1 MLLRKITLEN
11 IRSYREKTEINIPTG
26 RILFQGDIGCGKST
40 ILSAIEFALFGL
52 GDIDGNALLRS
63 GEKEGSVLLEFE
75 VNNKNYQIFRSLIRR
90 NNKKTTQEEGYI
102 IDGDVITTYS
112 VSEMKSKILKIININ
127 EKAQT
132 RTTSVIYRFAIFTP
146 QEMMKQI
153 LSEMPEKRLEILRR
167 AFNIEEYSTVKKNT
181 EMLLGWS
188 NAEIRIGSEITKD
201 LQEKETLLYEINNR
215 VSLLATEIE
224 KFNEEISE
232 IHRKVKELKGNIE
245 NLKQKEVLVLQLQAS
260 IPHLKNTVERN
271 QNSLNQAQDR
281 SIHLKDDLSSITTRE
296 ILIKQLTPSYED
308 YLSKKERLKQLE
320 SSVKLHDN
328 LEKERTKL
336 DQAIDNA
343 RGNLESE
350 IDRLTDEKKA
360 DTKKIEMEENS
371 IKEALRILEE
381 KESTLKRSIAQ
392 LPTLREESANI
403 LSLLSKH
410 ITEEITIQQQA
421 SKKQREIENIISIG
435 ENAPCPICRQKLS
448 VEHLS
453 KVKAQFE
460 QEKLGVEEHIRYLK
474 NTIVTYEQQASK
486 TKGLIRNLENEEENL
501 KAIQRELGKL
511 SEKNNAIESGKKTLQ
526 LKASLINE
534 NLQNLHKENYS
545 LRERKRLAEIL
556 RDMAILA
563 NDKKLFAEL
572 EQTISKYEFEKIE
585 LRYIENIQ
593 EIKRKTKIEKE
604 IEDVNLL
611 MEALKIELNLD
622 RQKLHDEQTLLDKN
636 KNAISDLKILEA
648 DVEKSQNEISELSQ
662 MTSGKRSEL
671 KLLESNLNQLER
683 EVKDKKDRNQ
693 NKQILQHTNNW
704 LEEHF
709 ITAVQDIE
717 RHVLQNINEE
727 FNQLFQKWFNILMET
742 GDINV
747 EADTNF
753 TPIITQNGYSLGI
766 NSLSGGEK
774 TSVALAYRLAL
785 NTMLKKIAGMDNAL
799 LILDE
804 PTDGFGKEQL
814 VRLTKVL
821 DELQAAQIIMV
832 SHERELESFVD
843 KIYRVTKDGNR
854 SRINVLGYN

>member
-1 MLLRKITLEN
+1 MLLKKITLEN
-11 IRSYREKTEINIPTG
+11 IRSYREKTEIEIPTG

-90 NNKKTTQEEGYI
+90 NNRKTTQEEGYI

-188 NAEIRIGSEITKD
+188 NAEIRICSEITKD

-215 VSLLATEIE
+215 ITLLVTEIG
-224 KFNEEISE
+224 KLNEEISE
-232 IHRKVKELKGNIE
+232 IQIKVKELKGNIE
-245 NLKQKEVLVLQLQAS
+245 NLKQKEVLVLQLQTS

-281 SIHLKDDLSSITTRE
+281 LIHLKDDLSSITTRE
-296 ILIKQLTPSYED
+296 ILIKQLRPSYED
-308 YLSKKERLKQLE
+308 YLSKKDRLKQLE

-328 LEKERTKL
+328 LEKERTNIE
-336 DQAIDNA
+336 QAIDNT

-360 DTKKIEMEENS
+360 DTEKIEMEEKS

-381 KESTLKRSIAQ
+381 KESTLTRSIAQ

-410 ITEEITIQQQA
+410 ITEEITIQEQT
-421 SKKQREIENIISIG
+421 SKKRREIENIISIG

-453 KVKAQFE
+453 KVKAEFD

-486 TKGLIRNLENEEENL
+486 TKSLIRNLENEEENL

-556 RDMAILA
+556 RDMSILA
-563 NDKKLFAEL
+563 NDKTLFAEL
-572 EQTISKYEFEKIE
+572 EQTISKYEFEKVE

-636 KNAISDLKILEA
+636 KNAIRDLKILEA

-821 DELQAAQIIMV
+821 D
-832 SHERELESFVD
+832 
-843 KIYRVTKDGNR
+843 
-854 SRINVLGYN
+854 

>member
-1 MLLRKITLEN
+1 MLLKKITLEN
-11 IRSYREKTEINIPTG
+11 IRSYREKTEIDIPIG

-201 LQEKETLLYEINNR
+201 LQEKETLLYELNNR

-245 NLKQKEVLVLQLQAS
+245 NLKHKEVLVLQLQAS

-296 ILIKQLTPSYED
+296 ILIKHITPSYED

-336 DQAIDNA
+336 EQAIDNA

-350 IDRLTDEKKA
+350 IDRLIDEKKA
-360 DTKKIEMEENS
+360 DTEKIEMEENS

-381 KESTLKRSIAQ
+381 KESTLTRSIAQ

-410 ITEEITIQQQA
+410 ITEEITIQEQT
-421 SKKQREIENIISIG
+421 SKKRREIENIISIG

-453 KVKAQFE
+453 KVKAEFD

-486 TKGLIRNLENEEENL
+486 TKSLIRNLENEEENL

-511 SEKNNAIESGKKTLQ
+511 SEKNNAIESGKKTLL

-556 RDMAILA
+556 RDMSILA
-563 NDKKLFAEL
+563 NDKTLFAEL

-622 RQKLHDEQTLLDKN
+622 RLKLHDEQTLLDKN

>member
-52 GDIDGNALLRS
+52 GDIDGNTLLRS

-188 NAEIRIGSEITKD
+188 NAEIRVGSEITKD

-232 IHRKVKELKGNIE
+232 IQIKVKELKGNIE

-260 IPHLKNTVERN
+260 IPHLNNTVERN

-336 DQAIDNA
+336 EQAIDNA

-350 IDRLTDEKKA
+350 IDRLIDEKKA
-360 DTKKIEMEENS
+360 DTEKIEMEENS

-381 KESTLKRSIAQ
+381 KESTLKESIAQ

-453 KVKAQFE
+453 KVKAEFD

-486 TKGLIRNLENEEENL
+486 TKSLIRNLENEEENL

-636 KNAISDLKILEA
+636 KNAISDLKILE
-648 DVEKSQNEISELSQ
+648 
-662 MTSGKRSEL
+662 
-671 KLLESNLNQLER
+671 
-683 EVKDKKDRNQ
+683 DRCR
-693 NKQILQHTNNW
+693 K
-704 LEEHF
+704 
-709 ITAVQDIE
+709 IT
-717 RHVLQNINEE
+717 
-727 FNQLFQKWFNILMET
+727 K
-742 GDINV
+742 
-747 EADTNF
+747 
-753 TPIITQNGYSLGI
+753 
-766 NSLSGGEK
+766 
-774 TSVALAYRLAL
+774 
-785 NTMLKKIAGMDNAL
+785 
-799 LILDE
+799 
-804 PTDGFGKEQL
+804 
-814 VRLTKVL
+814 
-821 DELQAAQIIMV
+821 
-832 SHERELESFVD
+832 
-843 KIYRVTKDGNR
+843 
-854 SRINVLGYN
+854 

>member
-11 IRSYREKTEINIPTG
+11 IRSYKEKTEIDIPTG

-188 NAEIRIGSEITKD
+188 NAEIRVGSEITKD

-232 IHRKVKELKGNIE
+232 IQIKVKELKGNIE

-336 DQAIDNA
+336 EQAIDNA

-350 IDRLTDEKKA
+350 LDRLTDEKKA
-360 DTKKIEMEENS
+360 DTEKIEMEENS

-381 KESTLKRSIAQ
+381 KESTLKESIAQ

-453 KVKAQFE
+453 KVKVEFD

-486 TKGLIRNLENEEENL
+486 TKSLIRNLENEEENL

-545 LRERKRLAEIL
+545 LQERKRLAEIL

-709 ITAVQDIE
+709 ITVVQDIE

-766 NSLSGGEK
+766 NSLSGEERR
-774 TSVALAYRLAL
+774 RLL
-785 NTMLKKIAGMDNAL
+785 
-799 LILDE
+799 
-804 PTDGFGKEQL
+804 
-814 VRLTKVL
+814 
-821 DELQAAQIIMV
+821 
-832 SHERELESFVD
+832 
-843 KIYRVTKDGNR
+843 
-854 SRINVLGYN
+854 

>member
-1 MLLRKITLEN
+1 MR
-11 IRSYREKTEINIPTG
+11 
-26 RILFQGDIGCGKST
+26 
-40 ILSAIEFALFGL
+40 
-52 GDIDGNALLRS
+52 
-63 GEKEGSVLLEFE
+63 
-75 VNNKNYQIFRSLIRR
+75 
-90 NNKKTTQEEGYI
+90 
-102 IDGDVITTYS
+102 
-112 VSEMKSKILKIININ
+112 
-127 EKAQT
+127 
-132 RTTSVIYRFAIFTP
+132 
-146 QEMMKQI
+146 
-153 LSEMPEKRLEILRR
+153 
-167 AFNIEEYSTVKKNT
+167 
-181 EMLLGWS
+181 
-188 NAEIRIGSEITKD
+188 
-201 LQEKETLLYEINNR
+201 
-215 VSLLATEIE
+215 
-224 KFNEEISE
+224 
-232 IHRKVKELKGNIE
+232 
-245 NLKQKEVLVLQLQAS
+245 
-260 IPHLKNTVERN
+260 
-271 QNSLNQAQDR
+271 
-281 SIHLKDDLSSITTRE
+281 
-296 ILIKQLTPSYED
+296 
-308 YLSKKERLKQLE
+308 
-320 SSVKLHDN
+320 
-328 LEKERTKL
+328 
-336 DQAIDNA
+336 
-343 RGNLESE
+343 
-350 IDRLTDEKKA
+350 
-360 DTKKIEMEENS
+360 
-371 IKEALRILEE
+371 
-381 KESTLKRSIAQ
+381 
-392 LPTLREESANI
+392 
-403 LSLLSKH
+403 
-410 ITEEITIQQQA
+410 
-421 SKKQREIENIISIG
+421 
-435 ENAPCPICRQKLS
+435 
-448 VEHLS
+448 
-453 KVKAQFE
+453 
-460 QEKLGVEEHIRYLK
+460 
-474 NTIVTYEQQASK
+474 
-486 TKGLIRNLENEEENL
+486 ENEEENL
-501 KAIQRELGKL
+501 KVIQRELGKL

-563 NDKKLFAEL
+563 NDKTLFAEL

-611 MEALKIELNLD
+611 MEALEIELNLD
-622 RQKLHDEQTLLDKN
+622 RQKLQNEQTLLDKN
-636 KNAISDLKILEA
+636 KNAIRDLKILEA
-648 DVEKSQNEISELSQ
+648 DVEKSQNEISELGQ